1 MDTDAISIKRKEL
14 QRRLNGQKLKDWDSL
29 PDFGLYMEQVLLFL
43 KEPNMCIGN
52 QDEDNFTR
60 SMINNYIKQGLVPH
74 CDGKKYSREHLAY
87 LVAISLLKQV
97 MSISDVKDFLDI
109 TMDVINPFSAFTRY
123 QRSLNTAFDEVIE
136 DIDGWDEGDIF
147 VSKMIIRFAAKSY
160 AYKFLANE
168 LLKMYK
174 KTDGN
179 GTKEK

>member
-1 MDTDAISIKRKEL
+1 MNSDKINNCKDEL
-14 QRRLNGQKLKDWDSL
+14 KRRLNGQKLKDWDSL

-87 LVAISLLKQV
+87 LVAISLFKQV
-97 MSISDVKDFLDI
+97 MSMSDIKDFLST
-109 TMDVINPFSAFTRY
+109 TMKNINPYSAFTRY
-123 QRSLNTAFDEVIE
+123 QHILNTSFDEVIG
-136 DIDGWDEGDIF
+136 DIAGHGEGDIF
-147 VSKMIIRFAAKSY
+147 VSKMIVEFAAKSY

-168 LLKMYK
+168 FLKMYK
-174 KTDGN
+174 KMDEDGKN
-179 GTKEK
+179 D